1 LRLLFLR
8 PQPAIRSLKYVLAFN
23 EVNAQIEP
31 YHGYTART
39 ITELYGYGDE
49 YFRKFVRLDL
59 GKLVAELKRLVKD
72 FSIDLVHSQNAPD
85 LLTRAAVDATD
96 EIPIIHENQDAIS
109 LRRTP
114 YTPESDVERELAD
127 ERIANQTC
135 SARIHVSR
143 GLLDYV
149 RSKYG
154 AKKEIVF
161 PNYVSKSLVPR
172 SCKRKLS
179 ESDGNIHIV
188 YEGTLSSFPG
198 DHYDLKDI
206 FTGLGQHGYHV
217 HIYDSHSNQDYAKLA
232 DTHDSI
238 RYHGHA
244 DPRELPFEMTQYDY
258 GWAGF
263 NVSRNKEHMDV
274 ALPNK
279 LFEYLASQLPVLS
292 FPHKAQKEFI
302 RTNGVGLVFEDLNDL
317 DSQIKEEDIV
327 GHLKRYVSSK
337 TLDFTMEANIG
348 RVLNLYA
355 NLLEDKRAN

>member
-1 LRLLFLR
+1 VLFLR
-8 PQPAIRSLKYVLAFN
+8 PQPAIRSLKYALAFN
-23 EVNAQIEP
+23 NVDAQIEV
-31 YHGYTART
+31 YHGYTAKT
-39 ITELYGYGDE
+39 LTEFYGYGDE
-49 YFRKFVRLDL
+49 YFHKFLRLDPRN
-59 GKLVAELKRLVKD
+59 LVAELKRLIKD
-72 FSIDLVHSQNAPD
+72 LSINLVHSQNAPD
-85 LLTRAAVDATD
+85 FLGVAAVEASD
-96 EIPIIHENQDAIS
+96 ETPIIHENQDVIS

-127 ERIANQTC
+127 ERIANEMC
-135 SARIHVSR
+135 DARIHVSR

-179 ESDGNIHIV
+179 QSDGNIHIV
-188 YEGTLSSFPG
+188 YEGTLSSFLG
-198 DHYDLKDI
+198 DHYDLKDT
-206 FTGLGQHGYHV
+206 FAGLAQHGYHV
-217 HIYDSHSNQDYAKLA
+217 HIYDSHSNQEYARLA

-238 RYHGHA
+238 HYHGHT

-258 GWAGF
+258 GWAAF
-263 NVSRNKEHMDV
+263 NVTRNKEHMDV

-302 RTNGVGLVFEDLNDL
+302 QENEVGLVFEDLNDL
-317 DSQIKEEDIV
+317 DNQIKEENIV
-327 GHLKRYVSSK
+327 GRLKRNVSKK

-355 NLLEDKRAN
+355 NLLEGKRAG